1 MAKKEFRVVV
11 ATDGS
16 VQATRAIA
24 TTVQFPWP
32 ARTRLRAVVARR
44 TRAEYRQSIL
54 LAALDRSAEFAAGA
68 ARRALSQRWS
78 DADVVV
84 VDKTPI
90 EGILG
95 EAERFGADAIV
106 LGWRG
111 HGVMRR
117 LLMGSVSRG
126 VVRGARCAV
135 LIVRQRPPDLRKIII
150 GVDGSAHARRAV
162 ALVARLKPPQRGE
175 VTLFRAVEPLALPE
189 HTIASSA
196 IRATVGA
203 EVRRLNLQRVTAA
216 RKALDRAAAA
226 LTRRGWRVRV
236 LMTTGAPLRDL
247 LATVTMS
254 HAHAVVVG
262 ARGVGGVRHLL
273 LGSVAEGVLN
283 HCPVPVL
290 LVR

>member
-1 MAKKEFRVVV
+1 MAKKEFRVLV

-16 VQATRAIA
+16 AQAKRAIA

-135 LIVRQRPPDLRKIII
+135 LIVRQP
-150 GVDGSAHARRAV
+150 AV
-162 ALVARLKPPQRGE
+162 
-175 VTLFRAVEPLALPE
+175 
-189 HTIASSA
+189 
-196 IRATVGA
+196 
-203 EVRRLNLQRVTAA
+203 
-216 RKALDRAAAA
+216 
-226 LTRRGWRVRV
+226 
-236 LMTTGAPLRDL
+236 
-247 LATVTMS
+247 
-254 HAHAVVVG
+254 
-262 ARGVGGVRHLL
+262 
-273 LGSVAEGVLN
+273 
-283 HCPVPVL
+283 
-290 LVR
+290 